1 MKIIIQDKDFDSDV
15 VIESKNAVIHTDK
28 GTTAM
33 GKFDRNGALGI
44 AVNVCYAA
52 RQIIKDL
59 DEQIPN
65 KNYHIDDES
74 FINSID
80 YNLRVALMID
90 KIPDNLKTI
99 NYEDNGI
106 HYKIDTKEYIKQ
118 KLDNLLGLND

>member
-33 GKFDRNGALGI
+33 GKFDRNCALGI

-52 RQIIKDL
+52 RHIIKDL
-59 DEQIPN
+59 DEQIPD